1 MNTKRLLIAYYTVV
15 RKDSMR
21 MFRLWQQTFL
31 PSVITTSLY
40 FLVFGTFIGS
50 KLPPTH
56 GVSYIMF
63 IVPGLVM
70 MQIIMNAY
78 SNTSTALFMAKF
90 QRNLEEMMVSPMPD
104 WTIVAGYVTAGIIR
118 GFVTGLLVLMVG
130 LFFTHLV
137 IHNVF
142 IVLAAFILTCVLF
155 SLAGFLNAMFA
166 NSFDSISIVPTFI
179 LTPLTFLGGV
189 FYSISQFPPFWQ
201 TVSLANPILYMV
213 NAFRYGFLGESD
225 VNVWVAF
232 AILLAFIAA
241 FLILI
246 LWLFKKGVGM
256 KS

>member
-1 MNTKRLLIAYYTVV
+1 MTPKKIFIAYLTVV
-15 RKDSMR
+15 RKDSWR

-50 KLPPTH
+50 QLPAVH

-90 QRNLEEMMVSPMPD
+90 QKNLEEMMVSPMPN

-118 GFVTGLLVLMVG
+118 GCVIGVLVLITA

-137 IHNVF
+137 VHNVF
-142 IVLAAFILTCVLF
+142 IVLAAFVLTCVLF

-166 NSFDSISIVPTFI
+166 NTFDSISIVPTFI

-189 FYSISQFPPFWQ
+189 FYSIEQFPPFWQ
-201 TVSLANPILYMV
+201 TVSLFNPILYMV
-213 NAFRYGFLGESD
+213 NAFRYGFLGQSD
-225 VNVWVAF
+225 VPVGLSF
-232 AILLAFIAA
+232 GILLALTAA
-241 FLILI
+241 FLIII
-246 LWLFKKGVGM
+246 LTLFKKGIGM
-256 KS
+256 KN